1 MVGLTLM
8 VIFMSICFHVSD
20 VFACFVAFALC
31 DFSGWCLV
39 DSVVVVVVVVVV
51 ALSLC
56 FLYEFFLLSGFALSR
71 STLHMSFAFYR
82 TTKYRKRYIFRYR
95 RLYHFVAIRDCW
107 SAIIVDTLFGGQ
119 LIHSYIQDINT
130 SLTHHF
136 WLSGYPASSFAVR
149 CLRATKVAG
158 GALQSAK
165 WVKRRTS
172 QLFSRIAKTFNKLN
186 NNANKLITAK
196 VGCSQRRSTWRRR
209 SIMAPYPSAA
219 RMSWGFRDTTD
230 GECIGTGTQRN
241 RRSDSRL

>member
-1 MVGLTLM
+1 MSGYRCNRTFSNGWPEVDGHLHVYMLPCVGC
-8 VIFMSICFHVSD
+8 V
-20 VFACFVAFALC
+20 CFVAFALC
-31 DFSGWCLV
+31 DFSGWCLI
-39 DSVVVVVVVVVV
+39 DSVVVVVVV

-136 WLSGYPASSFAVR
+136 WLSGYPAPSYFDLLFSYCKLLNSNQKTIPPLDSS
-149 CLRATKVAG
+149 T
-158 GALQSAK
+158 K
-165 WVKRRTS
+165 WVGLGSVK
-172 QLFSRIAKTFNKLN
+172 SRNVVEVHVPRF
-186 NNANKLITAK
+186 
-196 VGCSQRRSTWRRR
+196 
-209 SIMAPYPSAA
+209 
-219 RMSWGFRDTTD
+219 
-230 GECIGTGTQRN
+230 
-241 RRSDSRL
+241 